1 MEQSKRRRRRG
12 VILTATGLQK
22 FQAAKMEAEINE
34 RRYTLETLSEH
45 TGISIDTLAKVLACE
60 SGVDKQTLKLCFNSF
75 GLTLEPEDYYLPAA
89 SSSLSQTPSE
99 SLPSASV
106 SPDPSAKPSLAPPL
120 IAPSLF
126 EPALLELPEGQ
137 VPLYSPLYIE
147 RPSIEANCYQT
158 IAQPGALIR
167 IKAPR
172 QMGKSS
178 LLIRILDRAT
188 QLGYRSIA
196 LSFQLADKA
205 VFQNLDQFLRWFC
218 ANMGL
223 GLELPNRVTDYWD
236 ELFGSKVSC
245 KMYFEQYL
253 LAKTPQQVVLGL
265 DDIDWLFQYPQ
276 LASDFF
282 GLLRT
287 WHEEAKHRPIWQ
299 KLRLVVVHSMDVLLP
314 LNVNQS
320 PFNVG
325 LPVELPS
332 LTPLQVVDLAKRHG
346 LGLSSVEPLINL
358 VGGQP
363 YLIRLALYD
372 LRQMVNTT
380 GYIQG
385 YIPGDVSGQT
395 VENVSERQLMQWQ
408 IAAPTSI
415 YREHLQK
422 KLWQL
427 QQEPTLLEAF
437 QKVVNHSSPIELEL
451 SQAFKLQSM
460 GLVYMQRNQVIVTC
474 ALYRQF
480 FRAHLN

>member
-1 MEQSKRRRRRG
+1 VVDVMEQSKRRRRRG
-12 VILTATGLQK
+12 VILTTTGLQK
-22 FQAAKMEAEINE
+22 FQAAKIEAEINE
-34 RRYTLETLSEH
+34 RRYTLETLSER

-75 GLTLEPEDYYLPAA
+75 GLTLEPEDYYLPVPT
-89 SSSLSQTPSE
+89 SGLSQTLE
-99 SLPSASV
+99 SLPSASA
-106 SPDPSAKPSLAPPL
+106 SPGPSAKLSSELPL
-120 IAPSLF
+120 IAPPLF
-126 EPALLELPEGQ
+126 KPALLELPEGQ

-147 RPSIEANCYQT
+147 RPPIEPNCYQT

-188 QLGYRSIA
+188 DLGCRSVA

-205 VFQNLDQFLRWFC
+205 IFQNLDQFLRWFC

-265 DDIDWLFQYPQ
+265 DDVDWLFQYPQ

-287 WHEEAKHRPIWQ
+287 WHEEAKHRLIWQ
-299 KLRLVVVHSMDVLLP
+299 KLRLVVVHSVDVLLP

-325 LPVELPS
+325 LPVELPP
-332 LTPLQVVDLAKRHG
+332 LTPLQVADLAKRHG
-346 LGLSSVEPLINL
+346 LGLSSVEPLLNL

-372 LRQMVNTT
+372 LQQMINASGHT
-380 GYIQG
+380 QD
-385 YIPGDVSGQT
+385 DVTEQII
-395 VENVSERQLMQWQ
+395 ENISEYQLLQWQ
-408 IAAPTSI
+408 STAPASI

-427 QQEPTLLEAF
+427 QQEPALLEAF

-460 GLVYMQRNQVIVTC
+460 GLVYMQRNQVIATC

-480 FRAHLN
+480 LHTHLN